1 MAIKNVIKISIGLL
15 NDTMCN
21 FKTNRIWL
29 LFFKPVFKSER
40 TRETKTGR
48 ILCIEMSIAKE

>member
-40 TRETKTGR
+40 TRKKNWS
-48 ILCIEMSIAKE
+48 EMSIAKE

>member
-40 TRETKTGR
+40 TRKKTGR